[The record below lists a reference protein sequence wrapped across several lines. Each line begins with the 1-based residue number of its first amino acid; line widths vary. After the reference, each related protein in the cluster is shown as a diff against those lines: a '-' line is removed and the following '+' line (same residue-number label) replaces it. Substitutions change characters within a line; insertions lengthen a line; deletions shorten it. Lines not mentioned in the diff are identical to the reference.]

1 MSLKDFIKNRP
12 FEPDPEVLEILRNWA
27 QPDFQAD
34 KPASPAKTN
43 ALLKKP
49 ARPGQ
54 KLQAREPEPE
64 QIKPLTAEDIE
75 QIRQAAF
82 EEGLSQGKEEGFSQ
96 GYQDGREQGYQDGLL
111 QGQAE
116 GKKQGLSEGE
126 GLIAEQLLELKQL
139 LDQLQQPLRQVD
151 QQVQQQLLALALA
164 MAQAV
169 TDVEVS
175 INPQFILRTLR
186 QAIDALP
193 LQSPQVRILFAPAD
207 LAVVKQHYSE
217 ADLQERGWQF
227 ISEPA
232 LGRGDIRVQA
242 GDSVIERP
250 LRQRLKQSLEHF
262 LQDEPE
268 ATQPTPLTSEPA
280 SSGPSNTSDDMTQEP
295 QSDA

>member
-27 QPDFQAD
+27 QPDFQAE
-34 KPASPAKTN
+34 KPTGPVKTN

-49 ARPGQ
+49 PQPGQ

-64 QIKPLTAEDIE
+64 VIKPLTAEDIE

-82 EEGLSQGKEEGFSQ
+82 EEGLGQGKEEGFSQ
-96 GYQDGREQGYQDGLL
+96 GYQDGREQGYQDGLQ

-116 GKKQGLSEGE
+116 GKKQGLTEGE
-126 GLIAEQLLELKQL
+126 TLIAAQLHELRQL

-151 QQVQQQLLALALA
+151 VQVQQQLLALSVA

-175 INPQFILRTLR
+175 INPQFILNTLR

-193 LQSPQVRILFAPAD
+193 LQSQQVRILLAPAD

-217 ADLQERGWQF
+217 ADLAERGWQLL
-227 ISEPA
+227 SEPA
-232 LGRGDIRVQA
+232 LTQGDIRVQS
-242 GDSVIERP
+242 GDSSIERP

-262 LQDEPE
+262 LHTEGDTPITTEQPE
-268 ATQPTPLTSEPA
+268 ASVADITTQ
-280 SSGPSNTSDDMTQEP
+280 SGAGVAVNKPDQ
-295 QSDA
+295 